1 MLSGPAFP
9 SDSFIFPFIY
19 VCVPLR
25 PVGSRC
31 QGHDNEWTECPSS
44 WSAQL
49 REETGKHIAQA
60 ERSWDA
66 AEARRGPRSGQEQA
80 DLPPGVKGAKQGG
93 VGFLDGGDSQ
103 AGCPEA
109 RTTDL
114 WVSQSSYKQS
124 ALHNKG
130 DLFSD
135 VTEKSRPREGGS
147 HDQIGT

>member
-1 MLSGPAFP
+1 MSG
-9 SDSFIFPFIY
+9 
-19 VCVPLR
+19 
-25 PVGSRC
+25 
-31 QGHDNEWTECPSS
+31 TECPSS

-66 AEARRGPRSGQEQA
+66 AEARRGPRSGQARA